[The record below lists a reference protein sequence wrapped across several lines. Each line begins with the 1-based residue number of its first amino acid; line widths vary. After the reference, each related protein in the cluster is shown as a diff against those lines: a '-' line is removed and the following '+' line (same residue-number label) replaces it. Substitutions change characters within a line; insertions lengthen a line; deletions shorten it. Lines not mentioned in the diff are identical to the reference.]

1 MRGAIAAYLGFAAY
15 GLFWGTWGAALPA
28 LRDTAGVD
36 GSELGIALLFVGAG
50 ALPAMLSIGRAVDR
64 FGSRIGGA
72 LLIALALSGVIIATI
87 AHDLLGLIVGMTL
100 VGATSGAADV
110 AINAQAGL
118 VEQRS
123 GRRVITIA
131 HGVFSSFVVLGSAGA
146 GALRSFGAGPE
157 TVFITAGV
165 ALAIAGVVVFAV
177 GDRAAPRSVGHARGT
192 RAAPLWWVPFVS
204 VGLVGALGF
213 AIENAH
219 QSWSAIFVGDVLGA
233 PPAVTAFA
241 PATFAL
247 FAAATRFA
255 VGALPRIPASVLLV
269 GGAALATAG
278 TLLVSVASTVPTA
291 IAGLAVAAVGTAVLY
306 PTLLS
311 QATRD
316 VPADQRG
323 RATSAVT
330 AMSYLGF
337 ILGPVYVGLLSTF
350 AGMRGS
356 MVGVAVLAVA
366 FSVLAPLVIRR
377 RARASVRRPDSS
389 VAVPEGR

>member
-1 MRGAIAAYLGFAAY
+1 MGFAAY

-50 ALPAMLSIGRAVDR
+50 ALPAMMLIGRAVDR

-72 LLIALALSGVIIATI
+72 LLIALALSGVVIATV
-87 AHDLLGLIVGMTL
+87 AHDLVGLIVGMAL

-118 VEQRS
+118 DEQRS

-146 GALRSFGAGPE
+146 GALRAFGAGPE
-157 TVFITAGV
+157 TVFIAAGS
-165 ALAIAGVVVFAV
+165 ALAIAGIVVFAV
-177 GDRAAPRSVGHARGT
+177 GDRSARRASVDSIRSVSST
-192 RAAPLWWVPFVS
+192 RLWWVPFAG

-255 VGALPRIPASVLLV
+255 VGALPRIPASALLI
-269 GGAALATAG
+269 GGAGLATAG
-278 TLLVSVASTVPTA
+278 TLLVSIATDVPMA
-291 IAGLAVAAVGTAVLY
+291 IAGLAVAAIGTAVLY

-316 VPADQRG
+316 IPASQRG

-350 AGMRGS
+350 AGLRGS
-356 MVGVAVLAVA
+356 MVGVAALAVA
-366 FSVLAPLVIRR
+366 FAVLAPLVIHR
-377 RARASVRRPDSS
+377 RAQASTHRSESPMVVDT
-389 VAVPEGR
+389 AL